1 MKALTAGTSAPERA
15 FFSQVGECSQVEYS
29 YIHLHTLAGPGSL
42 RYRDA
47 VKTPRPGIAD
57 ADRPRGGSFTEL
69 VEQILHDSRALDGIA
84 FAYSELGAEGRR
96 GLIRAVI
103 QDLSDPGPA
112 LGTML
117 AVESDPAVAADL
129 AGLLRQHN
137 RTESFATFEK
147 RPDGGE
153 ACLIHHRFGFAG
165 ELMRITWNHNQ
176 IKDIEIEPRIEVKP
190 RTTST
195 QSSVAFAIEAVA
207 PLLWRHIRAGGALP
221 EGVERFAGFF
231 SST

>member
-1 MKALTAGTSAPERA
+1 MN
-15 FFSQVGECSQVEYS
+15 
-29 YIHLHTLAGPGSL
+29 
-42 RYRDA
+42 
-47 VKTPRPGIAD
+47 
-57 ADRPRGGSFTEL
+57 ADRPREGSFAEL
-69 VEQILHDSRALDGIA
+69 VEQILHDSRALDGLA

-96 GLIRAVI
+96 GLIRAVV

-117 AVESDPAVAADL
+117 AVESDPAVATDL
-129 AGLLRQHN
+129 AGLLRQHS
-137 RTESFATFEK
+137 RAESFATFEK

-153 ACLIHHRFGFAG
+153 ACLIQHRFGFAG

-176 IKDIEIEPRIEVKP
+176 ITHIEIESRIEVKR
-190 RTTST
+190 RTTS
-195 QSSVAFAIEAVA
+195 SLACAIEAVA
-207 PLLWRHIRAGGALP
+207 PLLWRHIKGGGALP

>member
-1 MKALTAGTSAPERA
+1 M
-15 FFSQVGECSQVEYS
+15 
-29 YIHLHTLAGPGSL
+29 
-42 RYRDA
+42 
-47 VKTPRPGIAD
+47 KTPRPGIVD
-57 ADRPRGGSFTEL
+57 ADRPRGGSFAAL
-69 VEQILHDSRALDGIA
+69 AEQILHDSSVLDGIA
-84 FAYSELGAEGRR
+84 FVYSELGAEGRR
-96 GLIRAVI
+96 GLIRAAV

-129 AGLLRQHN
+129 ADLLRHHSQA
-137 RTESFATFEK
+137 ESFATVDR

-153 ACLIHHRFGFAG
+153 ACLIQRRFGFAG

-176 IKDIEIEPRIEVKP
+176 ITGIEIESRIKMKLH
-190 RTTST
+190 TTST
-195 QSSVAFAIEAVA
+195 RSSVACAIEAVA